1 MKYRKYLVFIMILM
15 LFGIN
20 RIYAETCYYQVSGE
34 NSLAFDTV
42 TGSFKIDDS
51 NGKKIG
57 AWRFVKNNEPL
68 INYDKDLLI
77 FFYLRFIFFGFSL
90 ILHVIAIFTII
101 IFISLDSKVEKIK
114 FLEEKFFST
123 FSKIVSAIF
132 IVWTLGLL
140 CLCVPR
146 MVIFYKNGDKIGK
159 FISTL
164 IYLKSFLLIPV
175 YLNIILVYILHRHQ
189 SKSEKK
195 D

>member
-1 MKYRKYLVFIMILM
+1 MERLIGNNDDKSTQSLLNNNVYYPLIICNLITAIIFYVLFLLVQIID
-15 LFGIN
+15 I
-20 RIYAETCYYQVSGE
+20 IAE
-34 NSLAFDTV
+34 
-42 TGSFKIDDS
+42 
-51 NGKKIG
+51 
-57 AWRFVKNNEPL
+57 L

-123 FSKIVSAIF
+123 FSKIVIAIF

-146 MVIFYKNGDKIGK
+146 MVIFFKNGDKIGK

>member
-1 MKYRKYLVFIMILM
+1 MERLFEKNDDNSNQSLLNNNVYYPLIFCNFITAIIFYILFLLVQIID
-15 LFGIN
+15 I
-20 RIYAETCYYQVSGE
+20 IAE
-34 NSLAFDTV
+34 
-42 TGSFKIDDS
+42 
-51 NGKKIG
+51 
-57 AWRFVKNNEPL
+57 L

-90 ILHVIAIFTII
+90 ILHVIAIFAII
-101 IFISLDSKVEKIK
+101 IFLSLGSKVEKVK
-114 FLEEKFFST
+114 FLNDKIFST

-140 CLCVPR
+140 CLCIPR
-146 MVIFYKNGDKIGK
+146 LVIFFKNGDKVGK

-175 YLNIILVYILHRHQ
+175 YLNIILLYILYRHK